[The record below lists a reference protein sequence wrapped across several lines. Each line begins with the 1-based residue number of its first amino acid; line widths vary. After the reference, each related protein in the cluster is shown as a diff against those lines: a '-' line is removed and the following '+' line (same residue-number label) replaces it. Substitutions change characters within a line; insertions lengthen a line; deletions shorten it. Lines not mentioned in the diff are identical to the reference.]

1 MASLCCQH
9 DALIEVTEL
18 DTEPAFD
25 TAHIC
30 GDKPGS
36 DFVAGAFFR
45 PSDPDRTRK
54 CARFNKTSP
63 CKVV

>member
-1 MASLCCQH
+1 MTSLCCQQ

-36 DFVAGAFFR
+36 EFVTGVFFR
-45 PSDPDRTRK
+45 PGDSDRTRK
-54 CARFNKTSP
+54 CARLNKASP
-63 CKVV
+63 YKVV